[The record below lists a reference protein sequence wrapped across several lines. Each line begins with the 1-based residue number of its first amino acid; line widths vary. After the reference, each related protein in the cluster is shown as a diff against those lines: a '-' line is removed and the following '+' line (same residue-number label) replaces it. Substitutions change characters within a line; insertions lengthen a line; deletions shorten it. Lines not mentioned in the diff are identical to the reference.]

1 MGLVAFVIE
10 IIVAYFLGIVLFY
23 IGVFFFGAIIAIGS
37 AIYLAFKWLVSHLLE
52 IFGVILFIIAMI
64 YLVKLIRKKRAIPR
78 IYQVVKGSL
87 SVVGIRTLK
96 AVKMIIKPIKEWNEK
111 HKPKDIKSMRK
122 FGFTSFLIGLGGA
135 VVFYL
140 NGLWIVSLIYLMCIV
155 SGIYQMLYPQKALKN
170 MNK

>member
-37 AIYLAFKWLVSHLLE
+37 AIYFAFKWLVSHLLK
-52 IFGVILFIIAMI
+52 IFGVILFIAGMI

-78 IYQVVKGSL
+78 IYQAIKGSL
-87 SVVGIRTLK
+87 SVIGIRTLK
-96 AVKMIIKPIKEWNEK
+96 AGKMIIKPIIEWNDR

-140 NGLWIVSLIYLMCIV
+140 NGLWIVSLIYLMWVV
-155 SGIYQMLYPQKALKN
+155 SGIYQMLYPQKALEN

>member
-37 AIYLAFKWLVSHLLE
+37 AIYFAFKWLVSHLLK
-52 IFGVILFIIAMI
+52 IFGVILFIVAVI
-64 YLVKLIRKKRAIPR
+64 YLLKLIKRKRVIPK
-78 IYQVVKGSL
+78 IYQALKDNL
-87 SVVGIRTLK
+87 SVIGIRALK
-96 AVKMIIKPIKEWNEK
+96 AGKTIIKPIKEWNEK

-135 VVFYL
+135 ITFYL
-140 NGLWIVSLIYLMCIV
+140 NGLWIVFLIYLMWVV
-155 SGIYQMLYPQKALKN
+155 SGIYQMLYPQKALEN